1 MSELNFTKEKLFV
14 DMNNNY
20 TYFGR
25 LDDTYKFIEDFQLS
39 DGELWDRFVK
49 QFHEL
54 ADNDGGWRGEYWGK
68 MMRGATFVYSYTKNE
83 ELYNTLE
90 KTVYDMIASSEES
103 GRISTYPLEK
113 EFTGWDLWSRKY
125 VLLGMQYFLDICKSE
140 ELREKIITSMC
151 AQVDY
156 IESKIG
162 DEEGKTCI
170 THTSNNWRGLNS
182 SSILEPVVRLYKLT
196 GKENYLTLATHIVNH
211 GCIDTGNVFELAYKN
226 GLYPYQYPVT
236 KAYEMIS
243 CFEGLLEYYEV
254 TGNEKYKTAIIN
266 FADKMLETD
275 FTVIGSGGCTHELFD
290 HSTVRQTNTTNGRHA
305 QETCVTVTMMKFM
318 YRVHLLTGDP
328 KYVDAFE
335 TSLYNAYLGAVNT
348 EKNINLD
355 WLEQVAE
362 CIQDPLPF
370 DSYSPLTADK
380 RGKAI
385 GGLRIMSD
393 KHYYGCCACIGSA
406 GIGLVTK
413 MHLLRSENGFV
424 YNLFVDGK
432 VETTTPEGK
441 KIVFNTE
448 TAYPKCGNVKV
459 NIELA
464 ESEKFELLVRIPEWS
479 RKTTVSVN
487 GTTVTAIPG
496 YVKIEREWQNGDAVE
511 IELDMRVFALYPVIY
526 GEQVLMTD
534 TVFDRNRNVAVV
546 PIYDK
551 QDPLAKYHI
560 ALRRGP
566 VMLAQDEKLGYST
579 DTPIDMKINEDGTVD
594 VELTEGAV
602 PFETQIE
609 AKLPLTDGTAIAVTD
624 YASAGKK
631 WTEKIAV
638 WMLTK

>member
-1 MSELNFTKEKLFV
+1 MSLKEKFFV
-14 DMNNNY
+14 NADNRY
-20 TYFGR
+20 SYSGII
-25 LDDTYKFIEDFQLS
+25 DKTYKFIEDFQLS
-39 DGELWDRFVK
+39 DTELWKRFVE
-49 QFHEL
+49 QYREN

-90 KTVYDMIASSEES
+90 KTVYDLIDSAEES
-103 GRISTYPLEK
+103 GRLSTYPIEK

-125 VLLGMQYFLDICKSE
+125 ALLGMQYFLDICKSD
-140 ELREKIITSMC
+140 ELREKIIASMC
-151 AQVDY
+151 AQLDY
-156 IESKIG
+156 IEARIG
-162 DEEGKTCI
+162 EGDKTRI

-196 GKENYLTLATHIVNH
+196 GKENYMTLAKHIVDH
-211 GCIDTGNVFELAYKN
+211 GCIDTGDVFELAFKN

-243 CFEGLLEYYEV
+243 CFEGLIEYYEV
-254 TGNEKYKTAIIN
+254 TGDEKYKTAVVN

-290 HSTVRQTNTTNGRHA
+290 HSTVRQANTTNGRHA

-318 YRVHLLTGDP
+318 YRLHLLTGDP

-355 WLEQVAE
+355 WLDQVAE
-362 CIQDPLPF
+362 CIHDPLPF

-385 GGLRIMSD
+385 GGLRVMSD

-413 MHLLRSENGFV
+413 MHLLGTENGFAL
-424 YNLFVDGK
+424 NLFINGR
-432 VETTTPEGK
+432 VEATTPSGK
-441 KIVFNTE
+441 KIAFNTVTE
-448 TAYPKCGNVKV
+448 YPKGGSVK
-459 NIELA
+459 ISLELE
-464 ESEKFELLVRIPEWS
+464 ESESFELLVRVPAWS

-487 GTTVTAIPG
+487 GTSVSAIPG
-496 YVKIEREWQNGDAVE
+496 YVKICREWQNGDFVE
-511 IELDMRVFALYPVIY
+511 LELDMRTFAIRPIIY

-534 TVFDRNRNVAVV
+534 TVLDRNRNVAVV
-546 PIYDK
+546 PLYDK
-551 QDPLAKYHI
+551 QDPLAKYHV
-560 ALRRGP
+560 ALQRGP
-566 VMLAQDEKLGYST
+566 IMLAQDDKLGYSV
-579 DTPIDMKINEDGTVD
+579 DTPIDVEINEDGTVD
-594 VELTEGAV
+594 VEITEGAV
-602 PFETQIE
+602 PFDNIIE
-609 AKLPLTDGTAIAVTD
+609 AKLPLTDGTSILVTD
-624 YASAGKK
+624 YSSAGKNWK
-631 WTEKIAV
+631 ERMAV